1 MLHRRSLVAAALAL
15 SAAGAFPQ
23 VNSYPD
29 KPIRLVLP
37 FAPGG
42 PSDVIARLIANKLGE
57 NIKQTVV
64 PVNAP
69 GAGGQI
75 ASQQVAAA
83 APDGYTL
90 FYANQSTLNIAPQVM
105 HRPRPD
111 FVAVAPVLSFALVLA
126 ANSSAVPAKNVK
138 ELVQEL
144 KAKPGSLSFASPGV
158 GTTPHLIGEMFQ
170 REAGVKMIHVAYK
183 GAAPAVQDLV
193 AGHVQLFFDQLFM
206 LDPHFKDGKLRPL
219 VTTSPTRLPGLPD
232 VPTATEI
239 GLPQL
244 TLQSWSG
251 MVAPAGTPPEIVAYL
266 NREFNKVLDQ
276 PEIREAIVSRGLEP
290 MKGTPESF
298 AKTIHDD
305 YPRWT
310 ALIKSA
316 NIVAQ

>member
-1 MLHRRSLVAAALAL
+1 MMKRRSVLAAGLLLA
-15 SAAGAFPQ
+15 AAGAFAQPAG
-23 VNSYPD
+23 YPS
-29 KPIRLVLP
+29 KPIRLILP

-42 PSDVIARLIANKLGE
+42 PSDVIARLIANKLGDA
-57 NIKQTVV
+57 IKQPVI

-69 GAGGQI
+69 GAGGQV

-83 APDGYTL
+83 AADGYTL

-105 HRPRPD
+105 HRPHTE
-111 FVAVAPVLSFALVLA
+111 FVAIAPVLSFSLVLA
-126 ANSSAVPAKNVK
+126 ANSSVPAKDLK
-138 ELVQEL
+138 ELIQL
-144 KAKPGSLSFASPGV
+144 MKARPGGLSFASPGV

-170 REAGVKMIHVAYK
+170 REAGVKMVHVAYK
-183 GAAPAVQDLV
+183 GAAPAVQDLL

-206 LDPHFKDGKLRPL
+206 LDPHFKDGKLKPL
-219 VTTSPTRLPGLPD
+219 VTTSPTRLAALPD
-232 VPTATEI
+232 VPTATEL

-251 MVAPAGTPPEIVAYL
+251 MVAPAGTPPEIVNYL
-266 NREFNKVLDQ
+266 NREFNKVLDL

-298 AKTIHDD
+298 AKIIRDD

-316 NIVAQ
+316 NIVAE

>member
-1 MLHRRSLVAAALAL
+1 MIHRRSLIAAAVALA
-15 SAAGAFPQ
+15 AAGVSAQPAG
-23 VNSYPD
+23 YPN

-42 PSDVIARLIANKLGE
+42 PSDVIARLVANKLGE
-57 NIKQTVV
+57 NLKQPVV
-64 PVNAP
+64 PVNTP

-75 ASQQVAAA
+75 ASQQVAAS

-105 HRPRPD
+105 HRPPQE
-111 FVAVAPVLSFALVLA
+111 FAAVAPVLSFSLVLA
-126 ANSSAVPAKNVK
+126 ANAGVQAKDLK
-138 ELVQEL
+138 ELIQL
-144 KAKPGSLSFASPGV
+144 AKARPGSLSFASPGV

-170 REAGVKMIHVAYK
+170 KETGVKMVHVAYK
-183 GAAPAVQDLV
+183 GAAPAVQDLL
-193 AGHVQLFFDQLFM
+193 AGNVQLFFDQLFL
-206 LDPHFKDGKLRPL
+206 LDPHFKDGKLKPL

-232 VPTATEI
+232 VPTVTEL

-251 MVAPAGTPPEIVAYL
+251 MVAPAGTPPAIVNYL
-266 NREFNKVLDQ
+266 NREFNKVLDL
-276 PEIREAIVSRGLEP
+276 PEIREAITSRGLEP

-298 AKTIHDD
+298 ARAIQED

-310 ALIKSA
+310 AVVKGA

>member
-1 MLHRRSLVAAALAL
+1 MPQKRRTLIAAGLAL
-15 SAAGAFPQ
+15 FAAGAFAQPGG
-23 VNSYPD
+23 YPN
-29 KPIRLVLP
+29 KPIRLILP

-42 PSDVIARLIANKLGE
+42 PSDVVARLIANKLGE
-57 NIKQTVV
+57 QIKQPVI

-69 GAGGQI
+69 GAGGQV

-105 HRPRPD
+105 QRPRTE
-111 FVAVAPVLSFALVLA
+111 FVAIAPVLSFSLVLA
-126 ANSSAVPAKNVK
+126 ANANVPAKDFK
-138 ELVQEL
+138 ELVQQL

-170 REAGVKMIHVAYK
+170 KEAGVKMVHVAYK
-183 GAAPAVQDLV
+183 GAAPAVQDLL

-206 LDPHFKDGKLRPL
+206 LEPHFKDGKLKPL
-219 VTTSPTRLPGLPD
+219 ATTSPTRLPALPD
-232 VPTATEI
+232 VPTMTEL

-251 MVAPAGTPPEIVAYL
+251 MVAPAGTPPETVNYL
-266 NREFNKVLDQ
+266 NREFRKVLDL
-276 PEIREAIVSRGLEP
+276 PEIREAITSRGLEP
-290 MKGTPESF
+290 MKGTPDAF
-298 AKTIHDD
+298 ARMIRED

-316 NIVAQ
+316 NIVAE